1 MDHEPLP
8 LALER
13 ARRVMERVQQGHA
26 VSAFE
31 MGQARETFE
40 RALQELQRGQAVRR
54 DNLLMAALAGA
65 MWASW
70 ITGTAIL
77 LWA

>member
-13 ARRVMERVQQGHA
+13 ARRVMERVQQGHS
-26 VSAFE
+26 VSAYE
-31 MGQARETFE
+31 MAQARETFE
-40 RALQELQRGQAVRR
+40 RALKELQRGNAIRR

-65 MWASW
+65 MWFSW
-70 ITGTAIL
+70 IAGSAIML
-77 LWA
+77 LT

>member
-13 ARRVMERVQQGHA
+13 ARRVMERVQQGHS

-31 MGQARETFE
+31 MTQARETFE
-40 RALQELQRGQAVRR
+40 RALKELQRGRAARR
-54 DNLLMAALAGA
+54 DNLLMAALATA
-65 MWASW
+65 MWTSW
-70 ITGTAIL
+70 IAGTAIML
-77 LWA
+77 LA

>member
-1 MDHEPLP
+1 MDHETLP

-26 VSAFE
+26 VSAYE
-31 MGQARETFE
+31 LAQARETFE
-40 RALQELQRGQAVRR
+40 RALQELQRGQAVHR
-54 DNLLMAALAGA
+54 DNMLMATLAGA

-70 ITGTAIL
+70 IVGSAIMI
-77 LWA
+77 WA

>member
-1 MDHEPLP
+1 MDYEPLP

-31 MGQARETFE
+31 MAQARETFE
-40 RALQELQRGQAVRR
+40 RALKELQRGDAIRR
-54 DNLLMAALAGA
+54 DNMLMAALAGA
-65 MWASW
+65 MWMSW
-70 ITGTAIL
+70 IAGTAIM

>member
-26 VSAFE
+26 VSAYE
-31 MGQARETFE
+31 MAQARETFE
-40 RALQELQRGQAVRR
+40 RALKQLERGQAIRR
-54 DNLLMAALAGA
+54 DNLLMATFAAT
-65 MWASW
+65 MWVSW
-70 ITGTAIL
+70 IAGTAIL

>member
-26 VSAFE
+26 VSAYE
-31 MGQARETFE
+31 MAQARETFE
-40 RALQELQRGQAVRR
+40 RALKELQRGNAIRR
-54 DNLLMAALAGA
+54 DNMLMAVLAGA
-65 MWASW
+65 MWFSW
-70 ITGTAIL
+70 IAGSAIML
-77 LWA
+77 LT